1 MPIKNC
7 YLARII
13 ALATLTGL
21 FSPLCLANGYPWE
34 DNTEQPDIQPFKLPQ
49 LESDTHYQDAIP
61 SLLPAPKINPDA
73 IYQAALN
80 CYPEVSTFKMDVDL
94 VAGYRRVNDQYDSS
108 TWPDLSEHYI
118 GIVGKLP
125 LVSATEDSR
134 DRDREYRRRTLT
146 AKAVAG
152 FAKALANRNLSY
164 REIGLYLA
172 LEARAVVR
180 VEKGIAPVDE
190 QILMMEKVAATQRNI
205 SQYSAETVQYRL
217 AIVAMCDEVKAPRLN
232 QYLKKIAD
240 LPKQKPNQ
248 KQTYPTL
255 PMPSTS
261 TQSTPTELARESP

>member
-1 MPIKNC
+1 M
-7 YLARII
+7 LS
-13 ALATLTGL
+13 GL
-21 FSPLCLANGYPWE
+21 MSQACLANGYPWE

-232 QYLKKIAD
+232 QYLKKIAELPKHD
-240 LPKQKPNQ
+240 LPKKKQ
-248 KQTYPTL
+248 KQAYPTL

-261 TQSTPTELARESP
+261 TQTSPTALARENP